1 MTVRLLLGVAILA
14 SGLGTGVMLSTV
26 VGMVPMT
33 LALPYERYVEM
44 IQFMWP
50 RYDPMMPIMNGLAFV
65 LDAVLAVVVGDSV
78 RRPFLVTGAVLLAIV
93 MVISVVKNVPINKYV
108 TALDPARRPADWA
121 SADPRERWR
130 SWNLVRTV
138 FAIGALA
145 ATVLAAVA

>member
-1 MTVRLLLGVAILA
+1 MTVRLLIGVAILA

-33 LALPYERYVEM
+33 LALPYDRYVEM
-44 IQFMWP
+44 IRFMWP

-65 LDAVLAVVVGDSV
+65 IDAVLAFVVGDSV
-78 RRPFLVTGAVLLAIV
+78 RRPFLIAGAVLLVAV
-93 MVISVVKNVPINKYV
+93 MVISVFRNVPINRYV

-121 SADPRERWR
+121 TADPRERWR

-138 FAIGALA
+138 FAIGALV
-145 ATVLAAVA
+145 ATVLAALA